1 MEAGFDALGNIVGR
15 YDAEDPQAP
24 VVITG
29 SHQDSVRNAG
39 KYDGLF
45 GIITAIACV
54 KDLHDR
60 GKRLPYTL
68 EVVGFGDEE
77 GVRFGATL
85 IGSKAMAG
93 SFEPSWLDKA
103 DDKGITMR
111 QALADFGGDPDGWRD
126 VDRRGKNV
134 AAFVE
139 SHIEQGPVLL
149 NEGLAVGVVTAIAG
163 ATRLRVNVTGLAG
176 HAGTVP
182 MGSRQD
188 ALAAASEMVLFVERY
203 CEAQAGPRRHG
214 RQDQRAARR
223 DQRHSAGRRVHDR
236 RALRRRCAAAR
247 GGRRVPVGVRGDR
260 RRAATSRST
269 RRRSI
274 AADAAPCDPALQ
286 EAFADAIAA
295 HGIPVRHLPSGA
307 GHDAMVFPAVAPIAM
322 LFVRCGNNGIS
333 HHPDETMT
341 AEDAEI
347 ATSVLLHFLEHLP
360 RRRRSMT
367 ERRTHDDSARWIDA
381 HHAAQ
386 IEFLR
391 EIVRVPSDTPPGD
404 NAPAAEKAAALLT
417 ALGFEV
423 ERHPVPRGLPAR
435 VRDAVASPT

>member
-1 MEAGFDALGNIVGR
+1 MRYGTELMRQADVLGLFSEDAPLVTRTYLSEQHKQAGEYLIGLMKRAGMEAEFDALGNIVGR
-15 YDAEDPQAP
+15 YDAENPNAP
-24 VVITG
+24 IVMTG

-68 EVVGFGDEE
+68 EIVGFGDEE

-93 SFEPSWLDKA
+93 NFDPAWLDKA
-103 DDKGITMR
+103 DDKGVTMR
-111 QALADFGGDPDGWRD
+111 QALIDFGGDPNRWRD
-126 VDRRGKNV
+126 IDRRGKNV
-134 AAFVE
+134 VAYVE

-149 NEGLAVGVVTAIAG
+149 NEGLPVGVVTAIAG
-163 ATRLRVNVTGLAG
+163 ATRLRVHVTGLAG

-182 MGSRQD
+182 MGSRRD
-188 ALAAASEMVLFVERY
+188 ALTAASEMILSVEKY
-203 CEAQAGPRRHG
+203 CEEHAGLVGTVGKIAALPG
-214 RQDQRAARR
+214 AINVIPQDVEFTVDVRSG
-223 DQRHSAGRRVHDR
+223 DD
-236 RALRRRCAAAR
+236 ALRCSAVDAIRAGFEAIAKRRNVELDA
-247 GGRRVPVGVRGDR
+247 VPFF
-260 RRAATSRST
+260 
-269 RRRSI
+269 

-286 EAFADAIAA
+286 EAFAKSIEA

-307 GHDAMVFPAVAPIAM
+307 GHDAMVFPAVAPTAM

-347 ATSVLLHFLEHLP
+347 ATSVLLHFFENYRPP
-360 RRRRSMT
+360 R
-367 ERRTHDDSARWIDA
+367 
-381 HHAAQ
+381 
-386 IEFLR
+386 
-391 EIVRVPSDTPPGD
+391 
-404 NAPAAEKAAALLT
+404 
-417 ALGFEV
+417 
-423 ERHPVPRGLPAR
+423 
-435 VRDAVASPT
+435 

>member
-1 MEAGFDALGNIVGR
+1 MRYGTDLMRQADVLALFSEDTPQITRTYLSEQHKQAGEYLIGLMRRAGMTAGFDALGNIVGR
-15 YDAEDPQAP
+15 YEAADPNAP
-24 VVITG
+24 VVMTG

-54 KDLHDR
+54 KDLNDR

-93 SFEPSWLDKA
+93 SFEPAWLDKA
-103 DDKGITMR
+103 DDTGVTMR
-111 QALADFGGDPDGWRD
+111 QALIAFGGNPDGWQD

-134 AAFVE
+134 VAYVE

-163 ATRLRVNVTGLAG
+163 ASRLRVRVTGLAG

-188 ALAAASEMVLFVERY
+188 ALTAASEMVLFVEKY
-203 CEAQAGPRRHG
+203 CEGKTGLVGTVGKMTVLPGAINVIP
-214 RQDQRAARR
+214 QDVEFTIDVRSG
-223 DQRHSAGRRVHDR
+223 DD
-236 RALRRRCAAAR
+236 ALRREAVAAFQSGFEDIAK
-247 GGRRVPVGVRGDR
+247 RRKVTVN
-260 RRAATSRST
+260 AAPFYT
-269 RRRSI
+269 
-274 AADAAPCDPALQ
+274 ANAAPCDPTLQ
-286 EAFADAIAA
+286 EAFARAIAA
-295 HGIPVRHLPSGA
+295 HGIKVRHLPSGA
-307 GHDAMVFPAVAPIAM
+307 GHDAMVFPAVAPTAM

-347 ATSVLLHFLEHLP
+347 GTSVLLHFFENYRP
-360 RRRRSMT
+360 
-367 ERRTHDDSARWIDA
+367 
-381 HHAAQ
+381 
-386 IEFLR
+386 
-391 EIVRVPSDTPPGD
+391 
-404 NAPAAEKAAALLT
+404 AP
-417 ALGFEV
+417 
-423 ERHPVPRGLPAR
+423 
-435 VRDAVASPT
+435 

>member
-1 MEAGFDALGNIVGR
+1 MRYGTDLMRQADVLALFSEDTPQITRTYLSEQHKQAGEYLIGLMRRAGMTAGFDALCNIVGR
-15 YDAEDPQAP
+15 YEAADPDAPI
-24 VVITG
+24 VMTG

-68 EVVGFGDEE
+68 EIVGFGDEE

-93 SFEPSWLDKA
+93 SFEPAWLDKA
-103 DDKGITMR
+103 DDKGVTMR
-111 QALADFGGDPDGWRD
+111 QALIAFGGDPDGWPD

-134 AAFVE
+134 VAYVE

-163 ATRLRVNVTGLAG
+163 ASRLRVRVTGLAG

-188 ALAAASEMVLFVERY
+188 ALTAASEMVLLVESY
-203 CEAQAGPRRHG
+203 CERTPGLVGTVGKMAVLPGAINVIPQEVEFTIDVRSG
-214 RQDQRAARR
+214 D
-223 DQRHSAGRRVHDR
+223 D
-236 RALRRRCAAAR
+236 ALRREAVAAFQSGFEDIAK
-247 GGRRVPVGVRGDR
+247 RRKVTVN
-260 RRAATSRST
+260 AAPFY
-269 RRRSI
+269 
-274 AADAAPCDPALQ
+274 AANAAPCDPALQ
-286 EAFADAIAA
+286 EAFAQAIAA
-295 HGIPVRHLPSGA
+295 HGIKVRHLPSGA
-307 GHDAMVFPAVAPIAM
+307 GHDAMVFPAVAPTAM

-347 ATSVLLHFLEHLP
+347 GTSVLLHFLENY
-360 RRRRSMT
+360 R
-367 ERRTHDDSARWIDA
+367 
-381 HHAAQ
+381 
-386 IEFLR
+386 
-391 EIVRVPSDTPPGD
+391 
-404 NAPAAEKAAALLT
+404 
-417 ALGFEV
+417 
-423 ERHPVPRGLPAR
+423 PAR
-435 VRDAVASPT
+435 